1 MAIVMDTQQQPAG
14 QEAWEKEKEPAVKV
28 RTPLISEILKKVNN
42 AKAKPQKV
50 KILQQHDSESLR
62 TICKMSFD
70 PMITSEL
77 PEGNPP
83 FIENEAP
90 DGTEHTKLSTEYKK
104 LYRFCKGGDPNLQSM
119 RREQLFVQLLEGLHK
134 DEAQVVIQAKDKNL
148 HRVYKGLS
156 DAVVKEAFNWDDNYQ
171 RKNV

>member
-14 QEAWEKEKEPAVKV
+14 QEAWEKEKTPAVKV

-62 TICKMSFD
+62 AICKMSFD

-77 PEGNPP
+77 PEGNT
-83 FIENEAP
+83 INEKRTIVCSAV
-90 DGTEHTKLSTEYKK
+90 
-104 LYRFCKGGDPNLQSM
+104 
-119 RREQLFVQLLEGLHK
+119 RR
-134 DEAQVVIQAKDKNL
+134 
-148 HRVYKGLS
+148 S
-156 DAVVKEAFNWDDNYQ
+156 S
-171 RKNV
+171 

>member
-1 MAIVMDTQQQPAG
+1 MAVVMDTQQQPAG

-28 RTPLISEILKKVNN
+28 RTPLVSEILKKVNN

-70 PMITSEL
+70 PMIISEL

-104 LYRFCKGGDPNLQSM
+104 PSFFSQTFKNISVDCPCLTPNSKICGFEIL
-119 RREQLFVQLLEGLHK
+119 
-134 DEAQVVIQAKDKNL
+134 DKSSKK
-148 HRVYKGLS
+148 VS
-156 DAVVKEAFNWDDNYQ
+156 SSFFI
-171 RKNV
+171 